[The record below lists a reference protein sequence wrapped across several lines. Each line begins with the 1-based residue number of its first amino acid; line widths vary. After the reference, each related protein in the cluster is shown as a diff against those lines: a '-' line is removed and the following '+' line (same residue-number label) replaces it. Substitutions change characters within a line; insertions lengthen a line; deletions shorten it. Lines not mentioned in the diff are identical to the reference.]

1 MARETVEENVEV
13 VRRGLEAFN
22 RRDVPALMET
32 CDPDVEFFPLRALL
46 EGISYHGEDGL
57 RKFFEDMAEEWTEL
71 RVEAQEFRE
80 VGDSVLTLGLL
91 HARGRASGIEASWP
105 MGWVSDMREGR
116 LLRLRTYTDQQ
127 EALRAVGLAG

>member
-1 MARETVEENVEV
+1 MARQTVENVEV

-46 EGISYHGEDGL
+46 EGISYRGEEGL
-57 RKFFEDMAEEWTEL
+57 RKVMAEEWTEL

-80 VGDSVLTLGLL
+80 VGDRVLTLGLL
-91 HARGRASGIEASWP
+91 HARGRASGIETAWP
-105 MGWVSDMREGR
+105 MGWVSEMRDGR
-116 LLRLRTYTDQQ
+116 VLRLRTYTDQQ
-127 EALRAVGLAG
+127 EALRAVGLADAAP